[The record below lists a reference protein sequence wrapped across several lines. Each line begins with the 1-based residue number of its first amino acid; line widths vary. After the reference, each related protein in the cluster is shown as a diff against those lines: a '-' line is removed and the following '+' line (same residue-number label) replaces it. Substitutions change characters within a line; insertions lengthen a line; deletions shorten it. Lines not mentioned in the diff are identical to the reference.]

1 MPDWN
6 KPHCLRGAQSEENST
21 AQQQLELH
29 AIYFN
34 VFVFAALPR
43 ANFRMG

>member
-21 AQQQLELH
+21 AQQLELH